1 MKYLLATAILALCAA
16 TATAGSVYKCTDPT
30 TGAVSCTDA
39 PCRDTSQAE
48 QVDIQRG
55 NTVSSRQVYRDLQ
68 RLEAEQAAERRAEE
82 ARRRDQQRRMQELQQ
97 YQASRQAQEK
107 RDDACRK
114 IARPHKGAQNGQLT
128 AAQVNALAGCSG
140 VSVPQRN
147 YQPTPSP
154 SMPTP
159 PTPPAPTNITSC
171 DEGGCWDN
179 QGGRYNRGAG
189 STYIHQGGS
198 ACQMIGG
205 QMHCP

>member
-1 MKYLLATAILALCAA
+1 MKYLLTTTALALWATTAI
-16 TATAGSVYKCTDPT
+16 AGSVYKCTDPA
-30 TGAVSCTDA
+30 TGAVSFTDA

-97 YQASRQAQEK
+97 YQASRRAQEE
-107 RDDACRK
+107 RDDICSR
-114 IARPHKGAQNGQLT
+114 ITRPLKGAQNGQLT
-128 AAQVNALAGCSG
+128 ASQRDAMMHCAGI
-140 VSVPQRN
+140 SVPDRD
-147 YQPTPSP
+147 YSSTQPS
-154 SMPTP
+154 SAPTP